1 MRMLS
6 PRELYLAQGF
16 PPEYRIDIDYNG
28 KPFTKTA
35 QVRMVGNSVSPPP
48 AIALVLANVG
58 EVKRIEAA

>member
-1 MRMLS
+1 MSSEADRLAN
-6 PRELYLAQGF
+6 RIKELY
-16 PPEYRIDIDYNG
+16 G